1 MDEKLIRKSNIFNNN
16 ELKYFNDFSIINNN
30 EEKTNDDKNKESF
43 LNSYINVE
51 NNKNTFVIYDDKE
64 NIISE
69 SEWNDLFIQHKTYSD
84 LSRNQIYKIN
94 NSLEKGISSNLRPKI
109 WKFLSKS

>member
-43 LNSYINVE
+43 LNSYINIE

-69 SEWNDLFIQHKTYSD
+69 RFIYST
-84 LSRNQIYKIN
+84 
-94 NSLEKGISSNLRPKI
+94 
-109 WKFLSKS
+109 